1 MAYLT
6 IIGKTDTGWATL
18 TPELTCIGTAET
30 REAAVEQAREAI
42 ALALGATPERAA
54 SITALEQVD
63 PDIRS
68 EMGIEDEVIFLDPA
82 PMNPVS
88 LEIAQALERTGI
100 SQAELARRIGTSR
113 SAVSR
118 MVNPFYW
125 GHSMDVL
132 RRVAEAL
139 GLQIEVKLTAA

>member
-6 IIGKTDTGWATL
+6 IIGKTETGWATL
-18 TPELTCIGTAET
+18 TPELTCIGTAKT

-42 ALALGATPERAA
+42 TLALGNDPAQAAT
-54 SITALEQVD
+54 ITALEQVD
-63 PDIRS
+63 AEIRS
-68 EMGIEDEVIFLDPA
+68 EMGSEDEVIFLDPA
-82 PMNPVS
+82 PVNPIS
-88 LEIAQALERTGI
+88 LEIAEALKSTGI

-125 GHSMDVL
+125 GHSMDLL

-139 GLQIEVKLTAA
+139 GLQIEVRLTAA